1 MGVFTRRAP
10 AQVQTLTG
18 APVFAAASISDH
30 AGEIDAVILCGGS
43 ATDLPVQTPKLA
55 ALFNVVDSFDT
66 HARIPEH
73 FAAVD
78 AAAKESGHTAL
89 ISGGWDPGMF
99 SLARLYGGAILPDGK
114 DYTFWGRGVS
124 QGHSDAIRRIPGVLD
139 ARQYTVPIQAAL
151 DAVRSGTQPE
161 LTARQKH
168 LRECYVVA
176 AEGADRDAIERAIKT
191 MPNYFDEY
199 DTVVNFITAE
209 EMRRDHAA
217 LPHGGFVIRTGK
229 TGLNGEH
236 KHTIEY
242 RLQLDSNPEFT
253 SGVLAALA
261 RAVVRLNGKGETGCK
276 TVFDIPPALLSP
288 LSAEA
293 LRAQML

>member
-1 MGVFTRRAP
+1 
-10 AQVQTLTG
+10 
-18 APVFAAASISDH
+18 
-30 AGEIDAVILCGGS
+30 
-43 ATDLPVQTPKLA
+43 
-55 ALFNVVDSFDT
+55 
-66 HARIPEH
+66 
-73 FAAVD
+73 
-78 AAAKESGHTAL
+78 
-89 ISGGWDPGMF
+89 MF
-99 SLARLYGGAILPDGK
+99 SLARLYGSAILPEGK

-151 DAVRSGTQPE
+151 DAVRSGAQPE

-176 AEGADRDAIERAIKT
+176 AEGADLSAIETAIKT
-191 MPNYFDEY
+191 MPNYFADY
-199 DTVVNFITAE
+199 DTTVSFITAE

-229 TGLNGEH
+229 TGVSAEH
-236 KHTIEY
+236 SHTIEY

-261 RAVVRLNGKGETGCK
+261 RAVVRLNEKGETGCK

-288 LSAEA
+288 LSAEE
-293 LRAQML
+293 LRARML